1 MPCCWLELPTRWGR
15 KGAIWRDQSGLGRLG
30 RADLQGDDRVGC
42 VVLSMFTENV
52 INGSSQHQDSQVKG
66 ELGREKKVGGGG
78 SEEGRGPVNAFSPG
92 EDSHQI
98 SALPTHPLKLIVN
111 CLLV

>member
-1 MPCCWLELPTRWGR
+1 MRATLRMPCCWPELPTRWGR

-66 ELGREKKVGGGG
+66 ELGRGKKVCVWGVGGDF
-78 SEEGRGPVNAFSPG
+78 E
-92 EDSHQI
+92 
-98 SALPTHPLKLIVN
+98 L
-111 CLLV
+111 